1 MTTLGSMH
9 LARPEDAVAIRSKLF
24 EIVTMATRDQNLA
37 ARIAGECSD
46 VARWL
51 LAQQLTAV
59 VELSC
64 RACVVGAAQ
73 TTRDM
78 IGVEFV
84 TQDPPSARPRSHV
97 GELSFLG
104 RVRQESDGWHL
115 LVEQPCRGRLPEI
128 SFEDLRAILGAR
140 SRDELLEELQ
150 ANNAALTEA
159 TRQATEATRSKSEF
173 MANIS
178 HEIRTPMNAIIGLSH
193 LAMRG
198 EMSPR
203 HRDYLSKIHT
213 AGSNLLGIVNDV
225 LDFSKIEAGKLE
237 LDVLKFSLADVIDE
251 IAALVGHRAAE
262 KGLEFICRVDADVP
276 LSLVGDALRLRQVLT
291 NLVTNAVKFTERGHI
306 VIHVALAEVVE
317 SRVQLRIDV
326 SDSGIGMTPQ
336 QAERLFQPFTQA
348 DASTTR
354 RYGGTGLG
362 LAICKQ
368 LTALMGGTIG
378 VQSTPDEG
386 SRFSFTAWFD
396 AQHDAA
402 PFVPPTEL
410 AGLRVLLVEDHDDAR
425 AVLVEQLTRLSL
437 HVTAVASAEAAT
449 AEIREALPQKFDLTL
464 LDSTLPG
471 LSGVDAIRA
480 LARDTGTERSK
491 VVLLTGFGQ
500 EETQVAAEAEGVMA
514 FVQKPASMV
523 TLTDTLRRIVVGE
536 STGAKFLGAKE
547 SVHAAQLAGVR
558 VLLAEDNVINQQIA
572 CELLESAGVVVE
584 VANNG
589 AEALACLRRGT
600 SYDAILMDLQM
611 PVMDG
616 LTAARAIRQESQWAT
631 VPIIAMTAHA
641 MVEDRARCTDA
652 GMEGHLAK
660 PIEPDQLYKA
670 LFEHTQARRAARIA
684 AQAAAQA
691 AVPAPVPAPVAR
703 TAVNPVL
710 ELDSIDVAGA
720 LKRLSGNS
728 GLYARLLQ
736 KVVDTQSDAATRV
749 RAQLQ
754 ANDGATALR
763 DLHSLRGAA
772 ANLGLTNIAKHAA
785 QLEAAIS
792 AGRDTAEP
800 LRQFEASLSQT
811 MAVITQGLASVAAP
825 SS

>member
-9 LARPEDAVAIRSKLF
+9 LARAEDAITIRSKLF
-24 EIVTMATRDQNLA
+24 EIVTIATRDQNLA

-64 RACVVGAAQ
+64 RDCVVGPSQ

-78 IGVEFV
+78 IGVDFV
-84 TQDPPSARPRSHV
+84 TQDPPSARPRSHA

-104 RVRQESDGWHL
+104 RMRKESDGWHL
-115 LVEQPCRGRLPEI
+115 TVEHPCRGRLPEI
-128 SFEDLRAILGAR
+128 SFEDLRAILDAR
-140 SRDELLEELQ
+140 SRDELLDELR

-159 TRQATEATRSKSEF
+159 TRRATEATRSKSEF

-198 EMSPR
+198 ELSPR

-237 LDVLKFSLADVIDE
+237 LDVLTFSLPDVIDE
-251 IAALVGHRAAE
+251 ITALVGHRVEE
-262 KGLEFICRVDADVP
+262 KSLELLCRVDADVP
-276 LSLVGDALRLRQVLT
+276 LALIGDALRLRQVLT
-291 NLVTNAVKFTERGHI
+291 NLVTNAVKFTERGDVI
-306 VIHVALAEVVE
+306 IHVSLAEME
-317 SRVQLRIDV
+317 ASRVQLRVDV
-326 SDSGIGMTPQ
+326 TDSGIGMTPE

-368 LTALMGGTIG
+368 LTALMGGTIS
-378 VQSTPDEG
+378 VQSIPDAG
-386 SRFSFTAWFD
+386 SCFSFTAWFE
-396 AQHDAA
+396 ALPDAA
-402 PFVPPTEL
+402 PFAPPREL
-410 AGLRVLLVEDHDDAR
+410 AGLRVLLVEDHEAAR
-425 AVLVEQLTRLSL
+425 AILVEQLTRLSMN
-437 HVTAVASAEAAT
+437 VTAVASAEAAT
-449 AEIREALPQKFDLTL
+449 AEIQRALPQTFDLTL

-480 LARDTGTERSK
+480 LARDTGAYRTK
-491 VVLLTGFGQ
+491 VVLLTGYGQ
-500 EETQVAAEAEGVMA
+500 EDAQVAAESEGVVA
-514 FVQKPASMV
+514 FVQKPVSIV
-523 TLTDTLRRIVVGE
+523 TLTDTLRRVGGGE
-536 STGAKFLGAKE
+536 SAGSTFMGAKE
-547 SVHAAQLAGVR
+547 SVYASQLTGLR
-558 VLLAEDNVINQQIA
+558 VLLAEDNLINQQIA

-584 VANNG
+584 IANNG
-589 AEALACLRRGT
+589 AEAIACLRRGT
-600 SYDAILMDLQM
+600 CYDAILMDLQM

-616 LTAARAIRQESQWAT
+616 LTAARAIRKESQWAA
-631 VPIIAMTAHA
+631 VPMIAMTAHA
-641 MVEDRARCTDA
+641 MVEDRARCTEA
-652 GMEGHLAK
+652 GMQGHLAK
-660 PIEPDQLYKA
+660 PIEPEQLYKT
-670 LFEHTQARRAARIA
+670 LFEHTKARTAG
-684 AQAAAQA
+684 A
-691 AVPAPVPAPVAR
+691 AVPVPVPVVSP
-703 TAVNPVL
+703 AVTPVL

-754 ANDGATALR
+754 ANDGATAVR

-772 ANLGLTNIAKHAA
+772 ANLGLTNIAKDAA
-785 QLEAAIS
+785 HLESAIN
-792 AGRDTAEP
+792 AGRDTTEP
-800 LRQFEASLSQT
+800 LRVFEATLSHT
-811 MAVITQGLASVAAP
+811 MDVITKGLASVAAP